1 MPAHS
6 CTNIVQD
13 WGCVFTHLKRG
24 SNWAFISTQKLHLLS
39 HRAKYHTPPIKI
51 TDPTSIQTPLHTDS
65 HQTHSLRN
73 PIRSASSRPRACA
86 SHLPPQTLTVILSE
100 RTWQAPAAV
109 YKYSKNVITH
119 YSNTVYTPWP
129 PLATARNDVDSESL
143 QHFSW
148 VLELYTRFGFMIQE
162 RKFLNSDER
171 TGLRRPGL
179 TRMSTVL
186 LQLCLCTPRSVTET
200 SLKTIYPNISHS
212 LSFMD
217 VQRGQKIA
225 PTCTSRNTP
234 NFNPY
239 PCWFCDT
246 HSIYLIF
253 FLAHSQPINTSFW
266 YFTMEPSPIKGRK
279 F

>member
-1 MPAHS
+1 MAKKCVKDDFLLRFYVPT
-6 CTNIVQD
+6 CLPILVQILFKTEA
-13 WGCVFTHLKRG
+13 VFSYIWKEDLIAPLFQSRT
-24 SNWAFISTQKLHLLS
+24 LHLLS

-143 QHFSW
+143 QHFS
-148 VLELYTRFGFMIQE
+148 
-162 RKFLNSDER
+162 
-171 TGLRRPGL
+171 
-179 TRMSTVL
+179 
-186 LQLCLCTPRSVTET
+186 
-200 SLKTIYPNISHS
+200 
-212 LSFMD
+212 
-217 VQRGQKIA
+217 
-225 PTCTSRNTP
+225 
-234 NFNPY
+234 
-239 PCWFCDT
+239 
-246 HSIYLIF
+246 
-253 FLAHSQPINTSFW
+253 
-266 YFTMEPSPIKGRK
+266 
-279 F
+279 